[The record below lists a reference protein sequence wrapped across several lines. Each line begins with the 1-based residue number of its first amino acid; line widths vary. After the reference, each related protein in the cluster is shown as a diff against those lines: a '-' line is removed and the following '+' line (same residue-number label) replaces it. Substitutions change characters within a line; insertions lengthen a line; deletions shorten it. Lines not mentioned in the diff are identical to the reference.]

1 MILLISMTMMVFC
14 SAVATASTSE
24 QRDRLTL
31 ILKRVAS
38 AAGSNHVRPT
48 LHIEESPGIAH
59 FDMEDRSITVDPRL
73 IKLADASSTHGDK
86 LLAYIIGHEYAH
98 YVRGHEFNRKF
109 HHTFGAMLADAGER
123 PGLSE
128 MLSASR
134 KDEFEADYYGLY
146 YCYIAGYRYS
156 ANEIRKF
163 MDAIKDEFQ
172 TGDISYTHP
181 AWSQRKL
188 VVDTVLVEFERLAL
202 TFHTGNVLML
212 SGLYQQATDL
222 YDWISST
229 VPLPDVQ
236 WNEVVSRILYLQE
249 AANKRVVNADVL
261 LERINLAPIFRDG
274 ASKASDTHDIAALL
288 DKCESLIE
296 VLTARRYDPDR
307 CSLAA
312 HLVSLLRDVIQCPSC
327 NQRSLCSQ
335 HQPAASELTSRY
347 SSAVSDK
354 PNQQP
359 LTDEQIRSKTSVT
372 ERRFRT
378 LSKSIPSFSIPIK
391 DGEIILTTNQDLSTA
406 ESRLIMVN
414 ARGQS
419 TSVIIVADDCND
431 CKAEAPVSYGNSV
444 YISTEGQRIYAVVSQ
459 ND

>member
-1 MILLISMTMMVFC
+1 MILLISMTIIVFC

-202 TFHTGNVLML
+202 TFHSGNALLL
-212 SGLYQQATDL
+212 SGRYEQATVL
-222 YDWISST
+222 YEWISST
-229 VPLPDVQ
+229 VPLPEVQ
-236 WNEVVSRILYLQE
+236 WNEVVSRILHIQE
-249 AANKRVVNADVL
+249 VSNKRVVNPDQL
-261 LERINLAPIFRDG
+261 LQRVNLAPIFRDG
-274 ASKASDTHDIAALL
+274 ASKAPSTEDVAALL
-288 DKCESLIE
+288 DKCESVID
-296 VLTARRYDPDR
+296 VLTARRYNTER
-307 CSLAA
+307 CQSAMQILG
-312 HLVSLLRDVIQCPSC
+312 VLRDVYTC
-327 NQRSLCSQ
+327 NNCNNRSLCSQ
-335 HQPAASELTSRY
+335 HKDAASGIKLENSVAQ
-347 SSAVSDK
+347 SAAA
-354 PNQQP
+354 NQQM
-359 LTDEQIRSKTSVT
+359 TDQQIRAKTSVT
-372 ERRFRT
+372 ERRFTQLRKS
-378 LSKSIPSFSIPIK
+378 LPSNSIPTK
-391 DGEIILTTNQDLSTA
+391 NGEINLSTNQETSTS
-406 ESRLIMVN
+406 ESHLIMTNVEGSRT
-414 ARGQS
+414 AI
-419 TSVIIVADDCND
+419 TIVAEDCTD
-431 CKAEAPVSYGNSV
+431 CTARSPVFYGNSLF
-444 YISTEGQRIYAVVSQ
+444 IAAEGQRIYAVVTQ
-459 ND
+459 AD